1 VPAGPWGRGA
11 VNIFQQLMVKPWQVE
26 QGAIVEQLDER
37 TFAQATPKV
46 GLRLFLVVIMVLFSL
61 MLSAY
66 IERRVFSD
74 WNSLSLPWLLWL
86 NTAILI
92 ASSVAMHY
100 GLVNARRGKVD
111 GVKAGLSAGGVLAF
125 AFLAGQLLAWQEL
138 VTSGY
143 SVTMDPA
150 NAFFYMLTGL
160 HGIHVI
166 GGLVAWG
173 RTMAKV
179 RRGLEVGQV
188 RMSVDLCAFYWH
200 FLLLIWLILFAL
212 MLLT

>member
-1 VPAGPWGRGA
+1 
-11 VNIFQQLMVKPWQVE
+11 LMVKPWLTDE
-26 QGAIVEQLDER
+26 GAIVEQLDVR
-37 TFAQATPKV
+37 TFAQPTPKV
-46 GLRLFLVVIMVLFSL
+46 GLRLFLIVVMVLFSL

-66 IERRVFSD
+66 IERRVFAD

-86 NTAILI
+86 NTAILV

-100 GLVNARRGKVD
+100 ALVNARRGNMD
-111 GVKAGLSAGGVLAF
+111 GVTAGLSVGGVLAF
-125 AFLAGQLLAWQEL
+125 AFLAGQLLAWREL
-138 VTSGY
+138 VTTGY
-143 SVTMDPA
+143 SVTVDPA

-179 RRGLEVGQV
+179 RRGYEVGRV
-188 RMSVDLCAFYWH
+188 RLSVDLCAIYWH
-200 FLLLIWLILFAL
+200 FLLLIWFILFAL

>member
-1 VPAGPWGRGA
+1 
-11 VNIFQQLMVKPWQVE
+11 MV
-26 QGAIVEQLDER
+26 VEQLDER
-37 TFAQATPKV
+37 TFAQPTAKI
-46 GLRLFLVVIMVLFSL
+46 GLRLFLVVVVVLFSL

-66 IERRVFSD
+66 MERKVFSD

-92 ASSVAMHY
+92 SSSVAMHY
-100 GLVNARRGKVD
+100 ALVSARRGRID
-111 GVKAGLSAGGVLAF
+111 GVKAGLSAAGVLAF
-125 AFLAGQLLAWQEL
+125 AFLAGQLLAWWEL

-143 SVTMDPA
+143 SVSLGPA

-179 RRGLEVGQV
+179 RRGHEVGQL
-188 RMSVDLCAFYWH
+188 RLSVDLCALYWH
-200 FLLLIWLILFAL
+200 FLLLIWFVLFAL
-212 MLLT
+212 LLLT